1 MTQRIRSQLLFNQD
15 QPHHSHSVCP
25 ELFEQGSSAG
35 MGGWRRE
42 LICTLLLVIHS
53 PAYASGAAELTAGG
67 IWEKLDDAGKPEGWF
82 RIAERNGVYEGQI
95 VRMFPAPGQDPSNWR
110 CTKCEGDQKNAPV
123 LGITFIS
130 GMKRKGLAYED
141 GKILDP
147 RDGSIYSA
155 RMDLSADGQ
164 KLSVRGYLGISLL
177 GQTQVWQRVPAD
189 ALAPEKA
196 AQPPPQRSRS
206 KAPGVETKTPTMRP

>member
-1 MTQRIRSQLLFNQD
+1 MGQLVKAWKLFFTLLF
-15 QPHHSHSVCP
+15 
-25 ELFEQGSSAG
+25 F
-35 MGGWRRE
+35 
-42 LICTLLLVIHS
+42 ICS
-53 PAYASGAAELTAGG
+53 PANAGGAAELTAGG

-95 VRMFPAPGQDPSNWR
+95 VKMFPAPGQDASSWR

-123 LGITFIS
+123 LGITFIT

-147 RDGSIYSA
+147 RNGSIYSA

-164 KLSVRGYLGISLL
+164 QLSVRGYLGISLL
-177 GQTQVWQRVPAD
+177 GQSQVWQRVPAD
-189 ALAPEKA
+189 ALAPEKQA
-196 AQPPPQRSRS
+196 GQPSSQRTRS
-206 KAPGVETKTPTMRP
+206 KPQGTETKTPAAKP